1 MRIIAGS
8 LKGRRIPFN
17 NRKYG
22 NARVTSD
29 FVKKAAF
36 SILGETLA
44 GRRFLDLFAGS
55 GQIGLE
61 AFSRGAEVAMNER
74 DRRRCRFIA
83 DLIGAW
89 GIREQVQL
97 TSLPAERLIPRLEAA
112 GATFDVI
119 YLDPPY
125 DRYLDDTPFAL
136 SMLHRIGATALSRG
150 GGVVL
155 VQHPSQLDLPAS
167 SGNLS
172 ILRRK
177 TYGNTC
183 LTLYGASESR

>member
-17 NRKYG
+17 NRRYG

-29 FVKKAAF
+29 FVKEAAF

-89 GIREQVQL
+89 GLRERIQL
-97 TSLPAERLIPRLEAA
+97 TSLPAERLISGLEAA
-112 GATFDVI
+112 GTAFDVI

-125 DRYLDDTPFAL
+125 DRRLDGTPFAL
-136 SMLHRIGATALSRG
+136 SMLHRIGAASLSCEA
-150 GGVVL
+150 GVVL
-155 VQHPSQLDLPAS
+155 VQHPSQLDLPVS
-167 SGNLS
+167 SGDLS

-177 TYGNTC
+177 TYGNTG
-183 LTLYGASESR
+183 LTLYGSSENR